1 MPALSDELTLVY
13 GWNQSP
19 PFNYK
24 STFEFKTLTSTLL
37 IIYSL
42 FISLTKSICK
52 NEVRS
57 FSMIIS
63 FIEMKCQKIELF
75 IRLWLI
81 SHNFALTELWAMW
94 LGGIL
99 VRRGIVIHI
108 LFQGENK
115 PVIKFRCSEYFILK
129 LLFGESV
136 SFNSQSSQKR
146 WMFKQKANFNEF
158 ILI

>member
-75 IRLWLI
+75 IRL
-81 SHNFALTELWAMW
+81 
-94 LGGIL
+94 
-99 VRRGIVIHI
+99 
-108 LFQGENK
+108 
-115 PVIKFRCSEYFILK
+115 
-129 LLFGESV
+129 
-136 SFNSQSSQKR
+136 
-146 WMFKQKANFNEF
+146 
-158 ILI
+158 